1 MNFHPRLTVL
11 FLFLFLSA
19 CVHSTMGNAQG
30 VIVDTSNWKTHA
42 AGRFLVALPPD
53 AQVEFTAQIWK
64 TDLEWRKDLTPE
76 SAQAEIQK
84 KIAHYK
90 SIPHELIDGTQFIDT
105 FSLSGGGGVVQHW
118 ARAYDDNVSL
128 MECYF
133 VSQDNKKR
141 VYYYAYEVG
150 KSSFAAGRKDVEEM
164 AKTFYARDDWDPL
177 PTEPGYAFPGGFS
190 KHSGEWRAERAILAF
205 NSPSYPG
212 IAGYFACYSFGKKQG
227 KMFDQE
233 DFNERLAAIASKIT
247 ILQKGDCVVNGYEA
261 QELCAA
267 STENGRRM
275 YNFDMEIPCQGK
287 ELAGPQLILHLFS
300 KRGEQGNGF
309 TSDKEAIAVW
319 NAIRDSIRLRP
330 GAV

>member
-11 FLFLFLSA
+11 FLFLFLCA

-105 FSLSGGGGVVQHW
+105 FSLSGGGGVVQHGLE
-118 ARAYDDNVSL
+118 RMMIMISL

-177 PTEPGYAFPGGFS
+177 PTEPGVCLS
-190 KHSGEWRAERAILAF
+190 
-205 NSPSYPG
+205 
-212 IAGYFACYSFGKKQG
+212 
-227 KMFDQE
+227 
-233 DFNERLAAIASKIT
+233 
-247 ILQKGDCVVNGYEA
+247 
-261 QELCAA
+261 
-267 STENGRRM
+267 RRI
-275 YNFDMEIPCQGK
+275 FQT
-287 ELAGPQLILHLFS
+287 Q
-300 KRGEQGNGF
+300 R
-309 TSDKEAIAVW
+309 
-319 NAIRDSIRLRP
+319 
-330 GAV
+330 

>member
-1 MNFHPRLTVL
+1 
-11 FLFLFLSA
+11 
-19 CVHSTMGNAQG
+19 MGNAQG

-42 AGRFLVALPPD
+42 AGRFLIDLPPD
-53 AQVEFTAQIWK
+53 AHIKFIAQIWK
-64 TDLEWRKDLTPE
+64 TKLEWRKDLTPE

-90 SIPHELIDGTQFIDT
+90 AIPHELIDGTQFIDT

-141 VYYYAYEVG
+141 VYYYAYEVDADN
-150 KSSFAAGRKDVEEM
+150 FAAGRKDVEEM

-190 KHSGEWRAERAILAF
+190 KHSGEWRAERVLLGF

-212 IAGYFACYSFGKKQG
+212 IDGFFACYSFGKKQP
-227 KMFDQE
+227 KMFE
-233 DFNERLAAIASKIT
+233 VKGVKEHLASIASKIT

-267 STENGRRM
+267 ATENGKRI
-275 YNFDMEIPCQGK
+275 YNFKMNIPCQGK
-287 ELAGPQLILHLFS
+287 ELAGPQIILRIFS
-300 KRGEQGNGF
+300 DEEVRENGF

>member
-1 MNFHPRLTVL
+1 MYELPPTIDSIVSFSVSLRLCPFNYGKCSRSHCGYIKLENTRGGPL
-11 FLFLFLSA
+11 FSRP
-19 CVHSTMGNAQG
+19 S
-30 VIVDTSNWKTHA
+30 
-42 AGRFLVALPPD
+42 PD

-212 IAGYFACYSFGKKQG
+212 IAGYFACYSFGKNREK
-227 KMFDQE
+227 
-233 DFNERLAAIASKIT
+233 
-247 ILQKGDCVVNGYEA
+247 C
-261 QELCAA
+261 
-267 STENGRRM
+267 STRKTLM
-275 YNFDMEIPCQGK
+275 S
-287 ELAGPQLILHLFS
+287 A
-300 KRGEQGNGF
+300 
-309 TSDKEAIAVW
+309 
-319 NAIRDSIRLRP
+319 LRP
-330 GAV
+330 SPLK